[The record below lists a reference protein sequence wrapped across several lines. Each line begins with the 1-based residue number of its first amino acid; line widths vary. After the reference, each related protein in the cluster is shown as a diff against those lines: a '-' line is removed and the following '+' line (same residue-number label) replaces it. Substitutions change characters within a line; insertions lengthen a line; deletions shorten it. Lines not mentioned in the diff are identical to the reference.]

1 MYAIG
6 GELNS
11 LSTGGRAE
19 NEFSISFA
27 SNALALGSLIVVVVA
42 AGGRLE
48 KQLSFL

>member
-27 SNALALGSLIVVVVA
+27 SNALALGSLIVVVA